1 MSGSVVVCTWPE
13 AHGDPT
19 PMWEASLTFGR
30 RVAESIGAEV
40 RWLVIGPVPGNAVEV
55 ASRQGVAAI
64 DHASTGTDDSIGAQT
79 PDALVAAVEQYV
91 AAHPAAVIVTNQT
104 FDGRL
109 LSPRIAARLGAS
121 VVMNTFAAEG
131 TDAALSV
138 TAGAYGGD
146 TRIVYELDRSR
157 VALLSL
163 LTGMAQPVPADAPT
177 SPAVNEVSVDISGVT
192 ERVRI
197 VQAAHTEG
205 PRLEDAETIVAA
217 GRGIGSAENLAL
229 VEELAGALGGMV
241 GVSRPLVDV
250 GWIDSSH
257 QVGLT
262 GKVTRPVLYIAAGIS
277 GATQHM
283 VGCMASKTL
292 VAINTDSD
300 APIFR
305 RARFGVVDDC
315 LELLPELTRAVKA
328 LGG

>member
-1 MSGSVVVCTWPE
+1 MAGSVVVCTWPE

-19 PMWEASLTFGR
+19 AMWEASLTFGR
-30 RVAESIGAEV
+30 RVADSLGAEL
-40 RWLVIGPVPGNAVEV
+40 RWLVLGGLPSNATEL
-55 ASRQGVAAI
+55 AARQGVSAV
-64 DHASTGTDDSIGAQT
+64 DHVNEADLGPKR
-79 PDALVAAVEQYV
+79 PDALVATVEQYV
-91 AAHPAAVIVTNQT
+91 AANPTAVVVTNQT
-104 FDGRL
+104 FDGRTI
-109 LSPRIAARLGAS
+109 SPRIAARLGAG
-121 VVMNTFAAEG
+121 VVMNTFAVEVGDSAIN
-131 TDAALSV
+131 V

-146 TRIVYELDRSR
+146 TRVVYELDRSR
-157 VALLSL
+157 VAVLSL
-163 LTGMAQPVPADAPT
+163 LTGMTQPEAAAT
-177 SPAVNEVSVDISGVT
+177 ASSPVVNEVSVDISGVS

-197 VQAAHTEG
+197 VQEAHIEG

-217 GRGIGSAENLAL
+217 GRGIQSADNLAL
-229 VEELAGALGGMV
+229 VEDLANALGGMV

-292 VAINTDSD
+292 VAINTDPD

>member
-1 MSGSVVVCTWPE
+1 MSGAVVVCTWPE

-30 RVAESIGAEV
+30 RIAEATGSEL
-40 RWLVIGPVPGNAVEV
+40 RWLVLGGVPANVTEV
-55 ASRQGVAAI
+55 AGRQGVVAV
-64 DHASTGTDDSIGAQT
+64 DHIGSDDTVGAHR

-91 AAHPAAVIVTNQT
+91 AASPTSVIVTNQT
-104 FDGRL
+104 FDGRM
-109 LSPRIAARLGAS
+109 LSPRIAARLGAG
-121 VVMNTFAAEG
+121 VVMNTFAADA
-131 TDAALSV
+131 TDSTLSV

-157 VALLSL
+157 VNVVSL
-163 LTGMAQPVPADAPT
+163 LTGMAQPAPADTPT
-177 SPAVNEVSVDISGVT
+177 SPSVAEITVDLSGVT

-217 GRGIGSAENLAL
+217 GRGIGSQDNLAL
-229 VEELAGALGGMV
+229 VEELADALGGMV

-292 VAINTDSD
+292 VAINTDAD

>member
-13 AHGDPT
+13 VHGDPT

-30 RVAESIGAEV
+30 RVADSIGAEL
-40 RWLVIGPVPGNAVEV
+40 RWLVLGPVPDNAVEL
-55 ASRQGVAAI
+55 AGRQGVAGI
-64 DHASTGTDDSIGAQT
+64 DHAATGADDAVGAQT
-79 PDALVAAVEQYV
+79 PDAVVAAVEQYV
-91 AAHPAAVIVTNQT
+91 SANPTSVIVTNQT
-104 FDGRL
+104 FDGRM
-109 LSPRIAARLGAS
+109 LSPRIAARLGAG
-121 VVMNTFAAEG
+121 VVMNTFAAEASD
-131 TDAALSV
+131 TAITV

-146 TRIVYELDRSR
+146 TRVVYELDRSR
-157 VALLSL
+157 VAVLSL
-163 LTGMAQPVPADAPT
+163 LTGMTQPAPADVPT
-177 SPAVNEVSVDISGVT
+177 SPSVNEVAVDISGVT

-197 VQAAHTEG
+197 VQPAHTEG
-205 PRLEDAETIVAA
+205 PRLEDADTIVAA
-217 GRGIGSAENLAL
+217 GRGIGSQENLAL
-229 VEELAGALGGMV
+229 IEELADALGGMV

-262 GKVTRPVLYIAAGIS
+262 GKVTRPVLYIAAGVS

-283 VGCMASKTL
+283 VGCMAAKTI
-292 VAINTDSD
+292 VAINTDAD